1 MTEINNSFCYGV
13 NVTPDEI
20 RMDIGHGWNKLH
32 TSKEMIDSL
41 GPYRLERILYR
52 KPGEI
57 WELLRHSADKDSAII
72 RFSVREGT
80 DISGSI
86 AFMNHESAKAVFYQL
101 EEEENQ

>member
-1 MTEINNSFCYGV
+1 MSEISNSLCLGV

-20 RMDIGHGWNKLH
+20 RMDIAYGWSKLH
-32 TSKEMIDSL
+32 TDTTMMDSL
-41 GPYRLERILYR
+41 GPYRIERILYR

-57 WELLRHSADKDSAII
+57 WQLLRHSADKDSAII